1 MFVSTFKKKIILE
14 LSLLSSCGQEE
25 PTYSALWGD
34 NKAFNEVIISPAML
48 NEHMPHMV
56 MEGLHKVCYLFWS
69 LCMLLWV
76 FAEGMNWFSFP
87 ISHFQHWII

>member
-1 MFVSTFKKKIILE
+1 MFTFVSTLKKKKDNSQTF
-14 LSLLSSCGQEE
+14 SLLSSCGQEE

-34 NKAFNEVIISPAML
+34 NKDFNEVIISPAML

-56 MEGLHKVCYLFWS
+56 MEGLHKVCYLFCS

-76 FAEGMNWFSFP
+76 FAER
-87 ISHFQHWII
+87 